1 MSAAYRELLER
12 FGAGWERGDVDA
24 IAAVFA
30 PDAAFLGT
38 PFGER
43 AAGIDAIRAYWRTS
57 PLNRPG
63 ARSKPA
69 RSTPPGPGSAPGSA
83 APSGPAAPADGANTG
98 APSSATP
105 KAGK

>member
-30 PDAAFLGT
+30 PDGTFLGT

-43 AAGIDAIRAYWRTS
+43 TAGIDAIRGYWKDV
-57 PLNRPG
+57 PLNQ
-63 ARSKPA
+63 
-69 RSTPPGPGSAPGSA
+69 
-83 APSGPAAPADGANTG
+83 ADVTF
-98 APSSATP
+98 
-105 KAGK
+105 KAGEIH